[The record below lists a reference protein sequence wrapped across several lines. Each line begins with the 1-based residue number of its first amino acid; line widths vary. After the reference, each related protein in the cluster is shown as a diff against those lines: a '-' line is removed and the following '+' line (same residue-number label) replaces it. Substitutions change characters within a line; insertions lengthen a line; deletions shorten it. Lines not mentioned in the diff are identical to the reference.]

1 MRTDIAGPAGA
12 MASNDHSVAP
22 TAAAQRPGGEGRQ
35 AAHAVR
41 NLLIGLEAFNALR
54 GVQGSAPTPRLDL
67 RYLVEGS
74 IELLGS
80 DHTLFQRWLH
90 ASRVALARQLSQD
103 GKAGEGAERSEG
115 TGAGVSARTEGI
127 GAALSA
133 RTEGTGAGLSAR
145 AEGCATDAITQVTA
159 LTQTEWNLRNVG
171 NDRAPGRPRPR
182 NAPRPDCRSL
192 LIGELA
198 FQRLKLVQGTTRD
211 PRLEMRSL
219 VEGAVALLGQ
229 ETDLH
234 AAWVT
239 QSRQA
244 LAEHLEQLRQQPLH
258 TCQLEIKT

>member
-54 GVQGSAPTPRLDL
+54 GVQASAPTPRLDL

-103 GKAGEGAERSEG
+103 GKAGEGAQGSEG
-115 TGAGVSARTEGI
+115 TGAA
-127 GAALSA
+127 
-133 RTEGTGAGLSAR
+133 LSAR

-171 NDRAPGRPRPR
+171 NDRAPGRLRPR

-244 LAEHLEQLRQQPLH
+244 LSRHLEQLRQHPLH
-258 TCQLEIKT
+258 QCQLEIKK